1 LQEDLI
7 TTNIKK
13 IDEAITDCGYII
25 DKAKVEK
32 QYAVNPETNRKVLA
46 DYKVTVYPTKDFQT
60 EQFRSNVHHKNIT
73 EHRTTQEGKAI
84 IKPMRDQYPTRHDF
98 KQFQNDNEQYKKS
111 Q

>member
-1 LQEDLI
+1 MI

-13 IDEAITDCGYII
+13 IDEAITDCSYII
-25 DKAKVEK
+25 KDANTEK
-32 QYAVNPETNRKVLA
+32 QYTTNPETNRRVLV

-73 EHRTTQEGKAI
+73 EHRTTKEGKAI
-84 IKPMRDQYPTRHDF
+84 IKPMGDQYPTRYDF
-98 KQFQNDNEQYKKS
+98 NKFQKDKEQYDNS